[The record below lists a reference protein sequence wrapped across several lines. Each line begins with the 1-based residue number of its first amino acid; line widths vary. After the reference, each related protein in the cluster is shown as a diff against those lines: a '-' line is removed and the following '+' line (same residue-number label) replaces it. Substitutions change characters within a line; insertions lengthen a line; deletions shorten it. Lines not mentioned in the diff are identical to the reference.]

1 MYDFISQ
8 INRAGQGASKWN
20 DMKRRNSLIPDDI
33 IPFSVADMEFKTA
46 PEVTAGLQAYLNDLS
61 LVYTNPT
68 EAYFEA
74 VVRWMRERHGWDIQS
89 EWISTSKGVVSAL
102 SHAIHAFT
110 EPEDGVIIMPPVYY
124 PFFWTIKQNKRRII
138 ANNLRIDYDRYVIDF
153 DDLVAKARD
162 PRNKVLLFCSPHNPV
177 GRVWEKAELERI
189 GNICL
194 ENNVLIISD
203 EIHFDLIMPGFT
215 HTVFATLS
223 DEIAE
228 NMITCTAPSKTFN
241 MAGMQTSNIIIK
253 NQKIRE
259 QYQQDADR
267 QLNILGYKACE
278 IAYTQCSGWL
288 DALLIVLDHNK
299 HVAEDFIK
307 CHIPQI
313 KVFNLEGTYLQ
324 WWDCRGFGL
333 NHHELEYFMTH
344 DALLFL
350 DEGYIFGEAG
360 RGYERINLACPTAA
374 LETGLE
380 RLEAALKSKEII

>member
-8 INRAGQGASKWN
+8 INRAGQGASKW
-20 DMKRRNSLIPDDI
+20 DGMKRRNPSVPDGI
-33 IPFSVADMEFKTA
+33 IPFSIADMEFKTA
-46 PEVTAGLQAYLNDLS
+46 PEIIAGLQAYLNDLA
-61 LVYTNPT
+61 LVYTNPA
-68 EAYFEA
+68 EVYFGA

-89 EWISTSKGVVSAL
+89 EWISTSKGVVPAL
-102 SHAIHAFT
+102 SQAIHAFT
-110 EPEDGVIIMPPVYY
+110 EPEDGIIIMPPVYN
-124 PFFWTIKQNKRRII
+124 PFFRAIKQNKRRII
-138 ANNLRIDYDRYVIDF
+138 ANNLRIDHERYVIDF
-153 DDLVAKARD
+153 DDLAVKAKD

-189 GNICL
+189 GAICL

-215 HTVFATLS
+215 HTIFAALS
-223 DEIAE
+223 DELAE

-241 MAGMQTSNIIIK
+241 MAGIQTSNIIIK
-253 NQKIRE
+253 NQKMRE
-259 QYQQDADR
+259 QYQQDVDR

-299 HVAEDFIK
+299 RVAEDFIK
-307 CHIPQI
+307 RHIPQI

-324 WWDCRGFGL
+324 WWDCRGLGL
-333 NHHELEYFMTH
+333 NHHELEHFMTQ

-350 DEGYIFGEAG
+350 SEGYTFGEIG
-360 RGYERINLACPTAA
+360 RGYERINLACPTVS
-374 LETGLE
+374 LESGLE
-380 RLEAALKSKEII
+380 RLEAALKSKKII